1 MPEPDVVWFGHS
13 APWPEPTQRTTLL
26 DFNDLLRNGE
36 RKLLLALAEADDTG
50 VRLKPADDDRQAVRL
65 VKRGFATRNDRTFT
79 ITDAGWAWLR
89 DAIESRIPHQVAD
102 ATELPKWR
110 AIHQTYRDI
119 GLDLPAID

>member
-1 MPEPDVVWFGHS
+1 M
-13 APWPEPTQRTTLL
+13 

-50 VRLKPADDDRQAVRL
+50 VRFKPADDDRQAVRL
-65 VKRGFATRNDRTFT
+65 VKRGFATRTDRTFT

-89 DAIESRIPHQVAD
+89 DAIDSRIPHQVAD

-110 AIHQTYRDI
+110 AIHQAYRDI